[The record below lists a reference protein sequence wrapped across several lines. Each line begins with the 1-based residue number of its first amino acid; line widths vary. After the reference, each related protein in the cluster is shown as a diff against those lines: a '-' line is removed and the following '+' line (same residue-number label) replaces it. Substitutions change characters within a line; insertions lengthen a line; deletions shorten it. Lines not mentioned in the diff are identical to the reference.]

1 MEPFLLKRLS
11 VMIVLLFFAG
21 LSHAQAEIAD
31 VGPESSKSP
40 IRWRGYITPKFGYFD
55 NSGNQAYLNRYD
67 LLGSFDITGNPAN
80 LNRNDLLNS
89 TFANGFIADL
99 DFSLIFS
106 DDSGASI
113 FAQKEGYG
121 PTNQRFRLNWITN
134 SALMGVYYSTFKSA
148 TGTYEFQYN
157 PDMVAGG
164 TDPRYADR
172 NLNSTGRTAFV
183 GNFNNDS
190 PNVLDYQ
197 LRRSNY
203 GFSVVLKPPSF
214 EERASFEFNFDA
226 YNRDGQ
232 QVSNYV
238 LDDAFFANNR
248 SAQQQQWRGYAKTIN
263 DQNSKLTYQ
272 FNFTPQDWFINY
284 EFSIDKFLNN
294 ELPVTLGTV
303 SKWATPP
310 LRFAPG
316 VDLLTPLGF
325 VPDSTQYSNALRV
338 NKTFGDSAAVSAGVS
353 YAWLQQDTFSEPQV
367 VYGYNDG
374 RVDTM
379 NGFLTGKFNVSQS
392 VGLEAFAR
400 INRRQNDSSYPVPG
414 FYEPVSQYGNPRMVM
429 PRIDSYK
436 HLSYGL
442 EAKLYPS
449 FLKTTWSAGWKYER
463 KDNDLTWGV
472 VPALAPPLSL
482 YSSQYA
488 ANEVFMKLV
497 SRPFR
502 GLVLRATP
510 SYLWANQTQLT
521 TDPNEMFK
529 FKSSAIYT
537 KTEWSELAVTG
548 YYNYNRKKNDSL
560 SYSDYILNPRGFAN
574 PQYQEATNTAQSV
587 GLNMSVVPVEDIKAS
602 LGYDWNQN
610 DLSTYYF
617 ATNRLRFDYPQLFPG
632 VTNPNPDVPLLFMNL
647 DQVNYKADTHTFTAG
662 LEKLWEPYLFR
673 INYSFLWATGY
684 NANGLAGQSLPA
696 VDDKID
702 YQLHTLSLGA
712 EYEWKKDIS
721 VRGVYIYDRYQ
732 DGAYEATN
740 GSRNT
745 VWIGINYRL

>member
-1 MEPFLLKRLS
+1 MKPFLLKRLS
-11 VMIVLLFFAG
+11 IMIGLLCFAG

-134 SALMGVYYSTFKSA
+134 SALIGAYYSTFKSA
-148 TGTYEFQYN
+148 TGTYDFQYN

-172 NLNSTGRTAFV
+172 NLNSTGRTPFV
-183 GNFNNDS
+183 GYFNNDS

-232 QVSNYV
+232 QVSNYL

-263 DQNSKLTYQ
+263 DQNSKVTYQ

-303 SKWATPP
+303 SKWATPT

-367 VYGYNDG
+367 VYGYTDG

-400 INRRQNDSSYPVPG
+400 INRRQNDSSYPG
-414 FYEPVSQYGNPRMVM
+414 S
-429 PRIDSYK
+429 
-436 HLSYGL
+436 
-442 EAKLYPS
+442 
-449 FLKTTWSAGWKYER
+449 T
-463 KDNDLTWGV
+463 
-472 VPALAPPLSL
+472 
-482 YSSQYA
+482 
-488 ANEVFMKLV
+488 
-497 SRPFR
+497 SR
-502 GLVLRATP
+502 
-510 SYLWANQTQLT
+510 
-521 TDPNEMFK
+521 
-529 FKSSAIYT
+529 
-537 KTEWSELAVTG
+537 
-548 YYNYNRKKNDSL
+548 
-560 SYSDYILNPRGFAN
+560 
-574 PQYQEATNTAQSV
+574 
-587 GLNMSVVPVEDIKAS
+587 
-602 LGYDWNQN
+602 
-610 DLSTYYF
+610 
-617 ATNRLRFDYPQLFPG
+617 
-632 VTNPNPDVPLLFMNL
+632 
-647 DQVNYKADTHTFTAG
+647 
-662 LEKLWEPYLFR
+662 
-673 INYSFLWATGY
+673 
-684 NANGLAGQSLPA
+684 
-696 VDDKID
+696 
-702 YQLHTLSLGA
+702 
-712 EYEWKKDIS
+712 
-721 VRGVYIYDRYQ
+721 
-732 DGAYEATN
+732 
-740 GSRNT
+740 SRNMAIRA
-745 VWIGINYRL
+745 W